1 MFVPKAF
8 GLTIRVYALIFENE
22 EFYIDKGFETIDLFG
37 KRALRKSKY
46 RLRHEK

>member
-8 GLTIRVYALIFENE
+8 GFIIRVYALIFENE

-37 KRALRKSKY
+37 KRAPRKAKY